1 MYERLDRLREEVKRC
16 EKRMEDAQERLKA
29 AQAKLKEAE
38 ATQILSDVG
47 ALNLTPE
54 QLAQFLQMAAS
65 GSLPASG
72 QYPPAG
78 AGSRQTTSVTD
89 QTGYG
94 AARKEET
101 AEAGD
106 DNEEDENREDNEDE
120 NN

>member
-54 QLAQFLQMAAS
+54 QLKDIGLTREQAH
-65 GSLPASG
+65 
-72 QYPPAG
+72 
-78 AGSRQTTSVTD
+78 
-89 QTGYG
+89 
-94 AARKEET
+94 EE
-101 AEAGD
+101 GLKPFW
-106 DNEEDENREDNEDE
+106 RI
-120 NN
+120 

>member
-65 GSLPASG
+65 GALPASG

-78 AGSRQTTSVTD
+78 AGSRQTTRVTD
-89 QTGYG
+89 QAGYG

-101 AEAGD
+101 ADAGD
-106 DNEEDENREDNEDE
+106 DNEEDENREDDEDE